1 MELMDQ
7 TPPGDGDGPRYFGV
21 YPAQVTSI
29 VKDERKLGRIELKF
43 PFLGKAGEKVRALA
57 TLCTPYADQDQGFEF
72 VPEVGSQVL
81 VAFEAGN
88 LRRPYVLGACWNG
101 KAALPQTIE
110 EANNKRVI
118 RTRAKS
124 VLEFD
129 DTKGKP
135 KITIRTQGGWMLEL
149 DEGGQTVTLQK
160 GPATFIKL
168 ESSGGI
174 TITASGVVTINASSV
189 TVNAPSS
196 TFTGNVTCQALT
208 ATSVTAPVKSPA
220 AGNML

>member
-1 MELMDQ
+1 MDTME
-7 TPPGDGDGPRYFGV
+7 PDGGGPRYFGV
-21 YPAQVTSI
+21 YPALVTSI
-29 VKDERKLGRIELKF
+29 TKDDQKLGRIEVKF

-57 TLCTPYADQDQGFEF
+57 TLCTPYADADQGYEF
-72 VPEVGSQVL
+72 IPEEGSQVL
-81 VAFEAGN
+81 VAFEAGD

-110 EANNKRVI
+110 KANNKRVI
-118 RTRAKS
+118 KTRSKS

-129 DTKGKP
+129 DTEGKP
-135 KITIRTQGGWMLEL
+135 KITLKTQGGWMLEL

-174 TITASGVVTINASSV
+174 TITATAVLTINASSV
-189 TVNAPSS
+189 TVNAPST
-196 TFTGNVTCQALT
+196 TFSGNVTCMALT